1 MTKKMSEKRKAFCW
15 YYCGEC
21 AGNTAKAAL
30 KAGYSKSYAYAMAY
44 KLLENVEIQ
53 QYIKQLNEEIQNE
66 RIASVEEIQ
75 EYWTNVMRDP
85 LQKPAD
91 RLNASIQLGK
101 CKGMFNDWN

>member
-1 MTKKMSEKRKAFCW
+1 MAKKMSEKRKAFCQ

-21 AGNTAKAAL
+21 GGNTAKAAL

-75 EYWTNVMRDP
+75 EYWTEVMRDIT
-85 LQKPAD
+85 QKPAD